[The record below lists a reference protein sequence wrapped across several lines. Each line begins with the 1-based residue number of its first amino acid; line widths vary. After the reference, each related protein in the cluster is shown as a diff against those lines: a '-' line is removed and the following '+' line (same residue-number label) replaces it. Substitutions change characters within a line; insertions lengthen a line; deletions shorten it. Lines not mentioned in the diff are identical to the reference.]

1 VRVVR
6 PHDPIHVADH
16 DRFDLKRAKLA
27 MTATG
32 MIVSVGFDLNE
43 GREKQWMHDL
53 MRDRGLF
60 VGFDG
65 QTPRLGDYLARVV

>member
-1 VRVVR
+1 
-6 PHDPIHVADH
+6 
-16 DRFDLKRAKLA
+16 